1 MTTVYLHQA
10 TIDMLDLARDVMRA
24 APGTFKVE
32 EENAAIDLLLWR
44 GDHADVD
51 MATRFCDARNRAD
64 LSRADPLS
72 AFFLAVTIGFV
83 LAGMAAVLVLR

>member
-1 MTTVYLHQA
+1 MTIHLHQA

-24 APGTFKVE
+24 KPGTYKPE
-32 EENAAIDLLLWR
+32 EEDAAISLLLWR

-51 MATRFCDARNRAD
+51 TATRFCDARNRAD

-72 AFFLAVTIGFV
+72 AFFLMITIGFV
-83 LAGMAAVLVLR
+83 LAGMAAVLVL